1 MELIVV
7 IYMVELTLDI
17 SEAVVEE
24 LYVERHGED
33 EVRFDVGGVVT
44 DVDADKLQRALTA
57 EGVEPVSLTIETG
70 YDENSASD

>member
-1 MELIVV
+1 
-7 IYMVELTLDI
+7 MVKLTLDI

-24 LYVERHGED
+24 LDVKRQGED

-44 DVDADKLQRALTA
+44 DVDADKLRRALTA
-57 EGVEPVSLTIETG
+57 EDVEPISLTIETG

>member
-1 MELIVV
+1 
-7 IYMVELTLDI
+7 MVQLTLDI

-24 LYVERHGED
+24 LDVKRQGED

-57 EGVEPVSLTIETG
+57 EDVEPISLTIETG
-70 YDENSASD
+70 YNTVSVSD